1 MLPMPM
7 LSILQVLLN
16 YKIGYRGGYTCKTKK
31 KNQGKKRNTIVL
43 SAPTDTAFNESPF
56 LCY

>member
-7 LSILQVLLN
+7 LSILQVSLN

-31 KNQGKKRNTIVL
+31 KKRNSKVL

>member
-7 LSILQVLLN
+7 LSILQVSLK
-16 YKIGYRGGYTCKTKK
+16 YKIGYRGGYTCKTGK
-31 KNQGKKRNTIVL
+31 KNSKVL